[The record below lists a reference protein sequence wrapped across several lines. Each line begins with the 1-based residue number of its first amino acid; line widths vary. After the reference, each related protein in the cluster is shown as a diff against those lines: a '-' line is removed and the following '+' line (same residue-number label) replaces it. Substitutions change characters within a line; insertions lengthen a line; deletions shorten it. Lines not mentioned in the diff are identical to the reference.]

1 MRRIWVLAAVLA
13 CACSGSSAPPVE
25 HPAAAQIVASF
36 DAASPVGL
44 AAADGKVWVVEAAG
58 SKITGRSTPTSKPVT
73 IRVGATPLR
82 VVPDERRRL
91 LWVSVFGAD
100 QVVAVDPRT
109 AEVVRRVH
117 VAGQPEGLVS
127 AFGRVWVVRQQAQRL
142 TEITTSGVGR
152 SFRLGEEPR
161 LVAASDS
168 ALFASNFGAGTVTRV
183 DPQSKKTATSEK
195 LCTGPQDMVAIG
207 DVLWVA
213 CTPDNKVVAVD
224 AQTLRRLGK
233 VSIDG
238 EPDALF
244 YDGSSLYV
252 VTTAGPTI
260 VELNHD
266 PQHPAALHR
275 KALGEAAPLFDQ
287 ANVDALR
294 VAGKWWVSSPSENK
308 VLVYPR

>member
-1 MRRIWVLAAVLA
+1 MRPIWVLAAVLA
-13 CACSGSSAPPVE
+13 CACSGSSAPPAE
-25 HPAAAQIVASF
+25 HPAAAPSLASF
-36 DAASPVGL
+36 DATSPVGL
-44 AAADGKVWVVEAAG
+44 TAADGKVWTVEADANL
-58 SKITGRSTPTSKPVT
+58 ITGRSSPTSKPVM

-82 VVPDERRRL
+82 VAADQRRRL

-117 VAGQPEGLVS
+117 LAGQPEGLVS
-127 AFGRVWVVRQQAQRL
+127 AFGAVWVVRQQAQRL
-142 TEITTSGVGR
+142 TEITTSGVGH
-152 SFRLGEEPR
+152 SFRLGDEPR

-168 ALFASNFGAGTVTRV
+168 ALFASNFGAGTITRV
-183 DPQSKKTATSEK
+183 DPQNGKTTTSDK
-195 LCTGPQDMVAIG
+195 LCTGPQDMVVVD

-213 CTPDNKVVAVD
+213 CTPDSKVVAVD
-224 AQTLRRLGK
+224 AGTLQRLGT

-260 VELNHD
+260 VELNDD
-266 PQHPAALHR
+266 PRHPAALHR
-275 KALGEAAPLFDQ
+275 KALGDAAPLFDQ

-294 VAGKWWVSSPSENK
+294 VAGSWWVSSPSENK
-308 VLVYPR
+308 VYVYPS